1 MNSLAKNKLLNN
13 KSSAVRLR
21 LTSRRQFRKNLREAR
36 GSRTLDFEM
45 VEEKQEDISL
55 PKCKIDWL
63 ARR

>member
-21 LTSRRQFRKNLREAR
+21 LTSRRQFRKNLRER
-36 GSRTLDFEM
+36 EGLVLDFEM

>member
-21 LTSRRQFRKNLREAR
+21 LTSRRQFRKNLQERE
-36 GSRTLDFEM
+36 GLVIDFEM